1 MDDLHL
7 GYITKLKPKKKPLLH
22 SGSLNTPLKFDS
34 YLKMVG
40 TCVGVY
46 VFCVC
51 VWKGE
56 GGYKG
61 EL

>member
-7 GYITKLKPKKKPLLH
+7 GYITKLKPKKKTLLH
-22 SGSLNTPLKFDS
+22 SGSQNTLLKFDS

-46 VFCVC
+46 VLC

-56 GGYKG
+56 GEYKG